1 MATETV
7 KTKMVKI
14 RLPLTRTETKDEY
27 VAVNGKSYQI
37 KRGVDVEVP
46 DYVAKAIQ
54 DSEDMLSIS
63 MAFEAQ
69 AKEKV
74 E

>member
-1 MATETV
+1 MATETN
-7 KTKMVKI
+7 KIKKVKI
-14 RLPLTRTETKDEY
+14 RLPLTRAETNDEY
-27 VAVNGKSYQI
+27 VAVNCKSFQI

-46 DYVAKAIQ
+46 DYVVTTIQ
-54 DSEDMLSIS
+54 DSEDMLSKS

-69 AKEKV
+69 AREKV